1 MSVSKYFLVS
11 LIHNN
16 SIQTQI
22 SKFRNMPFQRCIKCI
37 TSTSVEDIDKLEIRC
52 SDRCGSHTRYISVRD
67 HFKSPVLHSRE
78 DPLKVAFIDPTFKS
92 ILVTI
97 NSDSKL
103 HAILLSIQCKCIQ
116 NSPDPSKTQP
126 FLKSNSDGE
135 VQIHLKTQFTDWK
148 DENGTIVT
156 TMEALADH
164 RIVLS
169 TWIIEMYRLFR
180 QHDGTW
186 HVVWALSKGR
196 VVPAKPDETET
207 TTTELDEIEW

>member
-1 MSVSKYFLVS
+1 MHTNAECATRHENIKFSWRWCISAVCYTCMPTLLTSRMLHRHMCLHSTAFMAVSKYFLVS

-78 DPLKVAFIDPTFKS
+78 DPLKVAFIDLTFKS

-97 NSDSKL
+97 NTDSKL

-116 NSPDPSKTQP
+116 NSPDQ
-126 FLKSNSDGE
+126 
-135 VQIHLKTQFTDWK
+135 
-148 DENGTIVT
+148 
-156 TMEALADH
+156 
-164 RIVLS
+164 
-169 TWIIEMYRLFR
+169 
-180 QHDGTW
+180 
-186 HVVWALSKGR
+186 
-196 VVPAKPDETET
+196 
-207 TTTELDEIEW
+207 